1 MAGSLSRPP
10 KLTPLPPLPDPV
22 TAPATPILRWI
33 TAALLL
39 AGAALALVLPFASAT
54 FLTLMLGSASV
65 VAGLSQLLRLTGAE
79 DFKAKVFRAL
89 SGFLYVAG
97 GLWCLVSP
105 ITSTVSLTLF
115 VGAMLAFQGVME
127 LAVAASSAIPARTLV
142 LVDGLVTTLLGG
154 LLIAHW
160 PSDSVWALGTLFASG
175 LALAA
180 VNLLTSPG
188 ARMASPES
196 SSTAA

>member
-1 MAGSLSRPP
+1 M
-10 KLTPLPPLPDPV
+10 

-65 VAGLSQLLRLTGAE
+65 VAGISQLLRLTGAE
-79 DFKAKVFRAL
+79 DLQAKLFRAL
-89 SGFLYVAG
+89 SGLLYVAG

-115 VGAMLAFQGVME
+115 VGVMLAFQGVME

-160 PSDSVWALGTLFASG
+160 PSDSLWALGTLFASG

-180 VNLLTSPG
+180 VNLLTSPA
-188 ARMASPES
+188 ARIASPES
-196 SSTAA
+196 PSTAA

>member
-1 MAGSLSRPP
+1 M
-10 KLTPLPPLPDPV
+10 
-22 TAPATPILRWI
+22 TAPANPILRWI

-65 VAGLSQLLRLTGAE
+65 VAGMSQILRLTGAE
-79 DFKAKVFRAL
+79 DLKAKLFRAL
-89 SGFLYVAG
+89 SGLLYVVG

-105 ITSTVSLTLF
+105 MTSIASLTLF
-115 VGAMLAFQGVME
+115 VGVMLAFQGVME
-127 LAVAASSAIPARTLV
+127 LAVAAAAAIPARTLV
-142 LVDGLVTTLLGG
+142 LIDGLVTTLLGG

-160 PSDSVWALGTLFASG
+160 PSDSIWALGTLFACG

-188 ARMASPES
+188 DRVASFES
-196 SSTAA
+196 PSTAA

>member
-1 MAGSLSRPP
+1 M
-10 KLTPLPPLPDPV
+10 
-22 TAPATPILRWI
+22 TAPASPILRWI
-33 TAALLL
+33 TAGLLL
-39 AGAALALVLPFASAT
+39 AGAVLALVMLFASAA

-65 VAGLSQLLRLTGAE
+65 VAGISQLLRLSGAE
-79 DFKAKVFRAL
+79 DLKAKSFRAL
-89 SGFLYVAG
+89 SGLPYVAG

-127 LAVAASSAIPARTLV
+127 LAVAAASPIPARTLV
-142 LVDGLVTTLLGG
+142 LVDGLITTLLGG

-175 LALAA
+175 LAISA
-180 VNLLTSPG
+180 VNLLTSPS
-188 ARMASPES
+188 ARIAS
-196 SSTAA
+196 TT

>member
-1 MAGSLSRPP
+1 VAGCLSRRPR
-10 KLTPLPPLPDPV
+10 LTPLPPLPDPV

-39 AGAALALVLPFASAT
+39 AGAALALALPFASAT

-79 DFKAKVFRAL
+79 DLKAKLFRAL
-89 SGFLYVAG
+89 SGLLYGAG

-160 PSDSVWALGTLFASG
+160 PSDSIWALGTLFASG

-188 ARMASPES
+188 ARIASPES
-196 SSTAA
+196 PSTAA